1 MILLKS
7 LMVSVRLLGGSNVSE
22 TFVKDERIPLVG
34 NLVGLQLD

>member
-1 MILLKS
+1 MIILKS
-7 LMVSVRLLGGSNVSE
+7 LMDFRQAFCGSNVSE